1 MPQKFLNST
10 EICSS
15 LEKVRGKAVPEGVG
29 SHLAGNGYLADS
41 VGNQIPH
48 AFICQSTTSLIH
60 KEGV

>member
-41 VGNQIPH
+41 VGN
-48 AFICQSTTSLIH
+48 
-60 KEGV
+60 